1 MGSSDMLICRIFAR
15 QYRWEE
21 SEDEATL
28 WKAVEMGDRNLNNV
42 YYSKSAN
49 QVLDLFCF
57 AKE

>member
-1 MGSSDMLICRIFAR
+1 MLICRIFAR

-42 YYSKSAN
+42 YNSKSAN